1 MHEQDLHGI
10 VDALQ
15 DMTGRFVKATAASA
29 PDLTSTDRA
38 AFKRL
43 MLEAKSM
50 LDSDLGHLNDFSM
63 PLGRMA
69 NLPGYGLLNP
79 LAWNN
84 CRRQSESSKA
94 GSIKFAGSK
103 IVPPRHLAARRRH
116 RTLTLAVLQNCRIL
130 LSRNGTRADSSGC
143 CRS

>member
-84 CRRQSESSKA
+84 CRRN
-94 GSIKFAGSK
+94 
-103 IVPPRHLAARRRH
+103 RNRRR
-116 RTLTLAVLQNCRIL
+116 RAQSSSPEAKSSRLATWRPAE
-130 LSRNGTRADSSGC
+130 GTVR
-143 CRS
+143 